1 MKKTYMSP
9 KMDVTMIK
17 LEKMIS
23 SSPLGSSVYEESA
36 SSARDVLGK
45 RRYADEDFDDDFS
58 ESIW

>member
-23 SSPLGSSVYEESA
+23 SSPLGSSVYGGNADSEKA
-36 SSARDVLGK
+36 VLGK